1 MTEMV
6 PEWTNRS
13 VLALGAD
20 NPIDAIIAMAR
31 DLALDAVDRG
41 WAGPPFDPFELA
53 ELLDISVTPQAN
65 LRDAQSFVTEA
76 GAKRIEFNPHKP
88 ASRIRFSI
96 AHEIAHTLFPDF
108 AERPRN
114 RSMEDRSRSD
124 DWQLE
129 VLCNLAASELLMPAT
144 LFEGA
149 DKPPA
154 SMRSLLRERARFEVS
169 MESVLLRLARL
180 TRTDLAVFA
189 AHREEGDEPVYRIDY
204 SVPSSAWTGPRAIR
218 RVPRTSA
225 ISSCTAVGFTTEATE
240 KWGHDLE
247 LDVSCVGLPPF
258 PGHKFPRVAGFMH
271 RPSLAD
277 ERPLFNL
284 VVGDAL
290 DPVPDASK
298 RMILQIVNDRAARW
312 GGGFARNAGNKWPT
326 AEASFQGWA
335 SQPRNLRL
343 GATHFVEVD
352 PNISLVS
359 MVAQRGYGRSRAP
372 RIRYRE
378 LADCLRR
385 VAQVARSQQASVHM
399 PLIGTGLSG
408 GNWWIIQELV
418 EDLLCSSG
426 IDVTVYELPRRGA
439 KDPTG
444 QLPLPSLGPIQS
456 KISGLPTRAH

>member
-20 NPIDAIIAMAR
+20 NPIDSIITMAR

-41 WAGPPFDPFELA
+41 WAGPPFDPLELA
-53 ELLDISVTPQAN
+53 ELLDISVIPRAD
-65 LRDAQSFVTEA
+65 LGDAQSFVSEA
-76 GAKRIEFNPHKP
+76 GAKRIEFNPHRP

-114 RSMEDRSRSD
+114 RSTADRSLSD

-149 DKPPA
+149 GKPPM
-154 SMRSLLRERARFEVS
+154 SMRSLLQERARFEVS

-189 AHREEGDEPVYRIDY
+189 AHRVDGDEPLYRIDY
-204 SVPSSAWTGPRAIR
+204 CVPSSAWTGPRAIYD
-218 RVPRTSA
+218 VPRTSA
-225 ISSCTAVGFTTEATE
+225 ISSCTAVGFTAEATE
-240 KWGHDLE
+240 RWEHDLE

-258 PGHKFPRVAGFMH
+258 PGHKFPRVAGFMR
-271 RPSLAD
+271 RPSQAD
-277 ERPLFNL
+277 EKPLFNL
-284 VVGDAL
+284 IVGDAL
-290 DPVPDASK
+290 DPVPDAGK
-298 RMILQIVNDRAARW
+298 KMILQIVNDRAVRW
-312 GGGFARNAGNKWPT
+312 GGGFARNAGNKWPV

-343 GATHFVEVD
+343 GATHIVEVD
-352 PNISLVS
+352 SNLSLVS
-359 MVAQRGYGRSRAP
+359 MVAQRGYGRSRSA
-372 RIRYRE
+372 RIQYRE
-378 LADCLRR
+378 LADCLRQ
-385 VAQVARSQQASVHM
+385 VAEVARSQQASVHM

-408 GNWWIIQELV
+408 GNWWIIQEFV

-426 IDVTVYELPRRGA
+426 IDVTVYELPQRRA
-439 KDPTG
+439 TDPTG
-444 QLPLPSLGPIQS
+444 QLPLPSLGPIQNQTPGS
-456 KISGLPTRAH
+456 PTGAR